1 MSKYKPLKLL
11 VQYLLFIGILMNTLF
26 IPIYQNICFVSYENF
41 EVVEIDWKENPEED
55 DDKRE
60 KKENKK
66 VVFLIPILHNVP
78 FSGYSKLLFDIK
90 FDIKNIFRLEIP
102 SPPPDVLV

>member
-26 IPIYQNICFVSYENF
+26 IPIYQNICFVSDENF
-41 EVVEIDWKENPEED
+41 EV
-55 DDKRE
+55 
-60 KKENKK
+60 
-66 VVFLIPILHNVP
+66 LHNVP

-90 FDIKNIFRLEIP
+90 SDIKNIFRLEIP